1 MINFYERVLRPLLFS
16 LDAEAAHH
24 FAIASL
30 RRASHFD
37 LALRALKRFR
47 PPPKPKTL
55 FGLTFPNPIGLAAG
69 LDKNGVA
76 LPAWAALGFGFIE
89 IGTVTAMAQPGNPKP
104 RIFRLPEQKGL
115 INRLGFNNDGA
126 DAIAARLRGL
136 RESGRWPAVPIGIN
150 IGKSRTTPLERA
162 TDDYLYSFRLLR
174 DFADYITLNVSSPN
188 TPGLRELQEPAALSR
203 LLHAIHS
210 EPGPVAKP
218 IVVKI
223 SPDLSPVELDSVLAA
238 CEENGVA
245 GIIATNTTL
254 DHSSVQPELDKQ
266 GGLSGAPLRQK
277 STALVRRITANS
289 KIPLIASGGNAM
301 QNPPAKNSMQAL
313 TFFSFIPDSFIAV
326 RHFFAKSWRDV
337 GMMLSRA
344 VLIDVRLDTASWLQ
358 RLALFAGEQMKVSR
372 KILKFTKPLTYRRG
386 LRRAQRSIFRVP
398 LRPMLAKIDEARARE
413 ISSVMRIRLLGTPN
427 TQTSSRGCD

>member
-1 MINFYERVLRPLLFS
+1 MKNLYERLVRPLLFS
-16 LDAEAAHH
+16 LDAEVAHH
-24 FAIASL
+24 FTIASL

-37 LALRALKRFR
+37 FALRVLKRFT
-47 PPPKPKTL
+47 PPSKPKTL
-55 FGLTFPNPIGLAAG
+55 FGVTFPNPVGLAAG

-136 RESGRWPAVPIGIN
+136 RESGRWPAVPVGIN
-150 IGKSRTTPLERA
+150 IGKSRTTPLERV
-162 TDDYLYSFRLLR
+162 TDDYLHSFRLLR

-188 TPGLRELQEPAALSR
+188 TPGLRELQEPTALSR
-203 LLHAIHS
+203 LLHAIHG

-223 SPDLSPVELDSVLAA
+223 SPDLSPAELEAMLAT

-245 GIIATNTTL
+245 GVIATNTTL
-254 DHSSVQPELDKQ
+254 DHSAVPRKLDEQ

-277 STALVRRITANS
+277 STALVRSIAANS
-289 KIPLIASGGNAM
+289 KIPLIASGGICDAE
-301 QNPPAKNSMQAL
+301 S
-313 TFFSFIPDSFIAV
+313 
-326 RHFFAKSWRDV
+326 
-337 GMMLSRA
+337 
-344 VLIDVRLDTASWLQ
+344 
-358 RLALFAGEQMKVSR
+358 
-372 KILKFTKPLTYRRG
+372 
-386 LRRAQRSIFRVP
+386 
-398 LRPMLAKIDEARARE
+398 ARE
-413 ISSVMRIRLLGTPN
+413 KFDAGAHLLQLYTGFVY
-427 TQTSSRGCD
+427 RGPSLLREIMEAT